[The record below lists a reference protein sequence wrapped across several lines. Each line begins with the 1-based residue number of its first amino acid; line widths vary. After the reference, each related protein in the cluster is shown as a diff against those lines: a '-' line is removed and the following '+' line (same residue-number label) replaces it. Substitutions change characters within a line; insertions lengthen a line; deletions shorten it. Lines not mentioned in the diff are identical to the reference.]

1 MTSAPRR
8 DAASAFRRPAPSPDT
23 STSVLPLTALC
34 AIPPA
39 SVTQRI
45 ASARVMPG
53 TVPVTTTRK
62 PSNARASTPFFF
74 SSSLSSPSSNGST
87 RTPLA
92 SNASSAATFAGSAKN
107 SPIVNATA
115 GPTPSMDVN
124 RERSSCVAE
133 SSSLASSSSSS
144 SSLATSVS
152 ASRRAA
158 PRNASSVTKRRASA
172 FAVSRPTPRIPSANR
187 NRESGTPLDAT
198 SSSASNSFKKDAL
211 SVPLFL
217 PETYSHLFGGS
228 DFRSNE
234 RGASIV
240 GALSTSSPI
249 PPVPESTLL
258 SNDANRV
265 LSVNRSAGDRTT
277 RSSQKAAIC
286 ALARPGTS
294 SASLETKCAMRS
306 VACAGQR
313 KPPVHRRTAAFRVT
327 PFPLESNGEARTAA
341 PHEGHS
347 LGGRYVKTALLSSS
361 SSVPSA
367 SKKSSATPTTRGMT
381 SPARSTRTRLP
392 TARCKFFRS
401 RSEKLCSVA
410 RRTEAPPSSA
420 GGFKMATG
428 VNAPVRPT
436 CTSMAASVVTAA
448 AARNLC
454 AVAHRGARASDPS
467 ARCNDAS
474 STLYTTPST
483 AYPKEREGTFFWSSR
498 YPAFSFS
505 FSFLFLFLSF
515 FGAETTTASSS
526 SSTSETRSARRIA
539 NSSLSRASVSC
550 ARSTAST
557 PSPSASVGTGSNP
570 S

>member
-1 MTSAPRR
+1 
-8 DAASAFRRPAPSPDT
+8 
-23 STSVLPLTALC
+23 
-34 AIPPA
+34 
-39 SVTQRI
+39 
-45 ASARVMPG
+45 
-53 TVPVTTTRK
+53 
-62 PSNARASTPFFF
+62 
-74 SSSLSSPSSNGST
+74 
-87 RTPLA
+87 
-92 SNASSAATFAGSAKN
+92 
-107 SPIVNATA
+107 
-115 GPTPSMDVN
+115 MDVN

-133 SSSLASSSSSS
+133 SSSSSSFETRRVSVEPSSR
-144 SSLATSVS
+144 ATSVS

-158 PRNASSVTKRRASA
+158 SRNASSVTKRRASA

-217 PETYSHLFGGS
+217 PETYSHLFGGTTREVS
-228 DFRSNE
+228 VS
-234 RGASIV
+234 S
-240 GALSTSSPI
+240 SSPPM
-249 PPVPESTLL
+249 PPPFV

-265 LSVNRSAGDRTT
+265 LSVNRSAGEVTT
-277 RSSQKAAIC
+277 SSSQKAAIC

-294 SASLETKCAMRS
+294 SASRETKCAMRS

-313 KPPVHRRTAAFRVT
+313 KPPVHRRTAAFCVT

-347 LGGRYVKTALLSSS
+347 FGGRYVKTARLSSS
-361 SSVPSA
+361 YSVPSA

-436 CTSMAASVVTAA
+436 CTSIDASVVTAA
-448 AARNLC
+448 AAWNLC

-483 AYPKEREGTFFWSSR
+483 AYAKEREETFFWSSR

-505 FSFLFLFLSF
+505 FSFLFLSF

-526 SSTSETRSARRIA
+526 TSSSETRSARRIA